1 MNNIWLNFRL
11 FKALKPDFHST
22 VCAAGIQL
30 MHYKS
35 QALIKSLLIFMRHAN
50 KKTMKFFNLFTA
62 RWVAVWNGSERTFKN
77 FMYFYWNFINPFK
90 YRTTAWSWS
99 SEISSY
105 VWLEFQSVQ
114 LEFQATIFF
123 NPRVIQ
129 WTLVQGSRCKIRQ
142 LFFLSL
148 IQAVNIFLQC
158 QVCCLWVL

>member
-1 MNNIWLNFRL
+1 MKSCFQHGVIILNLVLQLHALNNIWLNFRL

-90 YRTTAWSWS
+90 FT
-99 SEISSY
+99 
-105 VWLEFQSVQ
+105 FNQSTSTE
-114 LEFQATIFF
+114 LLPDLDHLKFQATSDLNF
-123 NPRVIQ
+123 N
-129 WTLVQGSRCKIRQ
+129 
-142 LFFLSL
+142 LS
-148 IQAVNIFLQC
+148 N
-158 QVCCLWVL
+158 